1 MAAEAKAARTRRTVL
16 VTASYAADFERC
28 RLLCETVDRHVT
40 GATRHLLLVS
50 GPDVALFRQLE
61 GPRREVVGEGDILPS
76 WLHDMPDPLSGFRRR
91 IWLSARVPPLRGWHV
106 QQLRRIA
113 IAGHVDEDA
122 LFFCDSDT
130 AFLQAFDC
138 ETLWR
143 GDRLRLF
150 RRDGRLAEPGH
161 ETQREWARNA
171 AASLGLGNA
180 FPPAHDYIATLIA
193 WRADATRAMMKR
205 LSEAGGRHW
214 IEAVA
219 RNRRFSEC
227 MLYGIHADAVLHG
240 EGHFHDSHELC
251 RIYWTGPA
259 LDGAGIRDFIG
270 GLAPGQV
277 AVGLQ
282 SFTGADV
289 GDIRSAVL
297 AAA

>member
-1 MAAEAKAARTRRTVL
+1 MIAEPQVARARRTAL

-50 GPDVALFRQLE
+50 DPDVALFQQLE
-61 GPRREVVGEGDILPS
+61 GPHREVVGEGDILPA
-76 WLHDMPDPLSGFRRR
+76 WLHDMPDPLSGFSRR
-91 IWLSARVPPLRGWHV
+91 IWLSTRVPPLRGWHV

-130 AFLQAFDC
+130 AFLRSFDC
-138 ETLWR
+138 ASLWR

-171 AASLGLGNA
+171 AGALGLGNA
-180 FPPAHDYIATLIA
+180 FRPAHDYIATLIA
-193 WRADATRAMMKR
+193 WRADATRAMMQR
-205 LSEAGGRHW
+205 LEETGRRHW
-214 IEAVA
+214 IAAVA

-240 EGHFHDSHELC
+240 EGHFHDANELC

-259 LDGAGIRDFIG
+259 LDASGIRDFVG

-282 SFTGADV
+282 SFTGANV

>member
-1 MAAEAKAARTRRTVL
+1 MPRTAL
-16 VTASYAADFERC
+16 VTATYAADFERC

-40 GATRHLLLVS
+40 GMTRHLLLVS
-50 GPDVALFRQLE
+50 DPDVALFRQLE
-61 GPRREVVGEGDILPS
+61 GPHREVIGERDILPG
-76 WLHDMPDPLSGFRRR
+76 WLHDLPDPLSGFRRR

-113 IAGHVDEDA
+113 IARHVREDA
-122 LFFCDSDT
+122 LFYCDSDT
-130 AFLQAFDC
+130 AFLKPFDGAS
-138 ETLWR
+138 LWQ

-161 ETQREWARNA
+161 EAQREWAQNA
-171 AASLGLGNA
+171 AAALGIAAG
-180 FPPAHDYIATLIA
+180 FRPAHDYIATLIA
-193 WRADATRAMMKR
+193 SRTDATRAMADR
-205 LSEAGGRHW
+205 LEAASGRHW
-214 IEAVA
+214 IEAMA

-227 MLYGIHADAVLHG
+227 MLYGIHADVVQSGA
-240 EGHFHDSHELC
+240 GHFHDRHELC
-251 RIYWTGPA
+251 RIYWSGPT
-259 LDGAGIRDFIG
+259 LDACAIREFVG
-270 GLAPGQV
+270 GLGPGQV